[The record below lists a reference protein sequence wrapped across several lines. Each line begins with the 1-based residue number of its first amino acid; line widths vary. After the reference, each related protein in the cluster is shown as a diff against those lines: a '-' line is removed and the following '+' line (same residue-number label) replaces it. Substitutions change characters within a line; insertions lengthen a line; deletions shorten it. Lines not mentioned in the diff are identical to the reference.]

1 MHALSYITEKYKQL
15 EGILV
20 NKYGAQGASLGM
32 YAQSLK
38 GRLPEQILRKISEV
52 KDLEIHCN
60 TMCKK
65 RTQRFRILIP

>member
-38 GRLPEQILRKISEV
+38 ERLPEQILRKISEV
-52 KDLEIHCN
+52 KDLRN
-60 TMCKK
+60 
-65 RTQRFRILIP
+65 